1 MPLSS
6 GAATRGAINPV
17 LGPIA
22 SGLTE
27 SVLVLEKRK
36 SQSVLDNYPGGLK
49 SLMQTS

>member
-17 LGPIA
+17 LEPIA

-27 SVLVLEKRK
+27 SVLGKRK